1 MQKKKAVDIQQ
12 VFSADPLR
20 VFNAWIV
27 PAIMRQWLFVGP
39 ASEIVKIDQEVVE
52 GGTFSIL
59 EREKKGNKLIDHF
72 GKYIDIIS
80 PSRLS
85 FTLSVPEHFPGETV
99 VVITIEPSYDGSLL
113 TLRQTGVDPAVTEDS
128 WRKMLLQLQKIL
140 LLPEPKA

>member
-1 MQKKKAVDIQQ
+1 
-12 VFSADPLR
+12 
-20 VFNAWIV
+20 
-27 PAIMRQWLFVGP
+27 MRQWLFVGP

-59 EREKKGNKLIDHF
+59 ERERKGNNLIDHF

-113 TLRQTGVDPAVTEDS
+113 TLRQTGVDPAVTDDS